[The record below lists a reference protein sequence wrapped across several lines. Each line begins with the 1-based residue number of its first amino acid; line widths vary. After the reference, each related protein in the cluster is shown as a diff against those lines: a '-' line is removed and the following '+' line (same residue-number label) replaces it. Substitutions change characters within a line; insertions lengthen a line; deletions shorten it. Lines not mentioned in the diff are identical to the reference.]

1 MKLTITDARK
11 AAKFSAIFA
20 NLKAFTDNVC
30 LFYKATGVY
39 IQCMDDSR
47 CCLFECV
54 LDKSWFA
61 QYDLQE
67 GSVADDDAVDEDDVE
82 GAAGKQSGVNI
93 ALFQKVLHARQEKQA
108 LTLRLTSDSVDKLCI
123 DFHEAAATLAATATA
138 PSAPPT
144 TSTTFDKF
152 FELPLYDIAA
162 DVMDV
167 KDFDT
172 TVDLHVDSKLFCDLI
187 GQFTLFDDNLTFH
200 FSESQVELVS
210 SGTNGSM
217 KAVINVDDVAAY
229 ALPENAPP
237 LRQSYSLR
245 YIQLMSQFNKL
256 APEVQMGFSDTMPM
270 FMRYDLGD
278 QSHVRIHLAPKLLD

>member
-1 MKLTITDARK
+1 MKLTITDPKK

-67 GSVADDDAVDEDDVE
+67 GSGDDEGDGDDTE
-82 GAAGKQSGVNI
+82 SGKQSGVNI

-123 DFHEAAATLAATATA
+123 DFHETPPITTTGPSATA
-138 PSAPPT
+138 PAAALAT
-144 TSTTFDKF
+144 TTFDKF
-152 FELPLYDIAA
+152 FELPLYDIEA

-167 KDFDT
+167 KDFET

-217 KAVINVDDVAAY
+217 KAVMNVDDVAAY